1 MAKKKRKPVNHK
13 NSNYQKATR
22 EDGTLRAFENLV
34 KESFRQ
40 QVKHA
45 KQNLSIDAAL
55 FDGLDYGNA
64 FRRRR
69 NQAICATLDK
79 VREINLDIA
88 SAVDEKYYVEK
99 EWISVNTM
107 AIPAYDYEEEYT
119 SSVLGAAIWMLDQI
133 KEAGRVQELRNIL
146 EPANEL
152 TALLV
157 PKIWDPCH
165 DIDLIYSM
173 VDAICNRNKQGEM
186 VPYTYFRRTYM
197 TEDIAEGKVDHSNP
211 SRYRFDSILKLIPEN
226 SITRATEYYEA
237 LYWDW
242 VRRFYLGRQ
251 VIVRDQMM
259 FAVDYKVAM
268 QDTRDAARMIRSTSE
283 QIMQRNKGSL
293 PGCRGIDLSEKIRF
307 DVVQYELAIQNGYRV
322 DGNMEQLGKRKEILD
337 KQLIDYSHL
346 VGFIP
351 QKTEKAN
358 VSMFGREIT
367 DAWKGFVVSN
377 PYELCFAFLHL
388 LDTGSDLPWCYFAGV
403 NLHTTYC
410 ASLPWPRMVH
420 NDACDG
426 VWKHYHP
433 ESGDIVLGPDPEKLS
448 KKIRVPELE
457 DWYSLQYEHS
467 NTESEEEAELYN
479 LSQIM
484 FEATGCIMPRKL
496 DRYHPALKVLD
507 QYGITGKRA
516 LHPLLYC
523 MSLLG
528 EGKHQS
534 GPVPFHHTDFGI
546 EPEAQEEIPEQ
557 SVEDMQ
563 AEIKRLRAEVKDL
576 RQQAY
581 ESSRE
586 VRDEKIRYE
595 VLAQKAAN
603 DAQEL
608 HDLREL
614 IFNLQDE
621 EVSSRSINLSV
632 AFPFRTTK
640 KIIVFG
646 GTEAWTKEMRLKL
659 PDVTFVDRTTMPN
672 SEMVKRADAVWIQT
686 NALQHSH
693 FYKII
698 EDVRKYNI
706 SLRYF
711 SSAGV
716 TKSAEQ
722 LASHLLRK

>member
-1 MAKKKRKPVNHK
+1 MA
-13 NSNYQKATR
+13 
-22 EDGTLRAFENLV
+22 
-34 KESFRQ
+34 
-40 QVKHA
+40 
-45 KQNLSIDAAL
+45 
-55 FDGLDYGNA
+55 
-64 FRRRR
+64 
-69 NQAICATLDK
+69 C
-79 VREINLDIA
+79 
-88 SAVDEKYYVEK
+88 
-99 EWISVNTM
+99 
-107 AIPAYDYEEEYT
+107 
-119 SSVLGAAIWMLDQI
+119 
-133 KEAGRVQELRNIL
+133 
-146 EPANEL
+146 
-152 TALLV
+152 
-157 PKIWDPCH
+157 
-165 DIDLIYSM
+165 
-173 VDAICNRNKQGEM
+173 
-186 VPYTYFRRTYM
+186 
-197 TEDIAEGKVDHSNP
+197 
-211 SRYRFDSILKLIPEN
+211 
-226 SITRATEYYEA
+226 
-237 LYWDW
+237 
-242 VRRFYLGRQ
+242 
-251 VIVRDQMM
+251 
-259 FAVDYKVAM
+259 
-268 QDTRDAARMIRSTSE
+268 
-283 QIMQRNKGSL
+283 
-293 PGCRGIDLSEKIRF
+293 
-307 DVVQYELAIQNGYRV
+307 
-322 DGNMEQLGKRKEILD
+322 
-337 KQLIDYSHL
+337 
-346 VGFIP
+346 
-351 QKTEKAN
+351 
-358 VSMFGREIT
+358 
-367 DAWKGFVVSN
+367 
-377 PYELCFAFLHL
+377 
-388 LDTGSDLPWCYFAGV
+388 
-403 NLHTTYC
+403 
-410 ASLPWPRMVH
+410 
-420 NDACDG
+420 
-426 VWKHYHP
+426 
-433 ESGDIVLGPDPEKLS
+433 
-448 KKIRVPELE
+448 
-457 DWYSLQYEHS
+457 YSLQYEHS

-534 GPVPFHHTDFGI
+534 GPVPLHHTDFGI

-621 EVSSRSINLSV
+621 EVSSRSVNLSV

-672 SEMVKRADAVWIQT
+672 SEMVKRAEAVWIQT